1 MKTKLFN
8 TILDVVSEV
17 TEVEKCDILSLRKD
31 DEILE
36 ARILFVWF
44 CDMNG
49 LHVADIA
56 KFLGRK
62 SPSSITDKIRDYHA
76 WSARYEVFRYYV
88 KKIALVLPARL
99 EQVIESDI
107 PTT

>member
-1 MKTKLFN
+1 MKTIIFE
-8 TILDVVSEV
+8 TILDVVSKE
-17 TEVEKCDILSLRKD
+17 TEVSKADIISLKKD

-44 CDMNG
+44 CNLNG
-49 LHVADIA
+49 MHVPDIA

-62 SPSSITDKIRDYHA
+62 SQSSITDKIRDYHS
-76 WSARYEVFRYYV
+76 WSASYAAFRYYV
-88 KKIALVLPARL
+88 KKISLVLPARL
-99 EQVIESDI
+99 EQLAESDI

>member
-1 MKTKLFN
+1 MKTKLFE
-8 TILDVVSEV
+8 TILAVVSEV
-17 TEVEKCDILSLRKD
+17 TEVEKADILSFRKD

-44 CDMNG
+44 CSMNG

-62 SPSSITDKIRDYHA
+62 SQTSITEKIRAYHS
-76 WSARYEVFRYYV
+76 WSARYEAFRYYV
-88 KKIALVLPARL
+88 KKVSIVLPARL
-99 EQVIESDI
+99 EQVMECSM
-107 PTT
+107 PST